1 MKLIDADA
9 LYEFMR
15 EKTEDVS
22 PAEQMIAD
30 LKNEHLRIMLDH
42 FATVDAEPVRHG
54 RWVPTIYDGY
64 ADECPVY
71 NEWEC
76 SECRFEC
83 DGDVEPP
90 LNYCPK
96 CGAKMDG
103 DEE

>member
-15 EKTEDVS
+15 EKTEDGS

-30 LKNEHLRIMLDH
+30 LKNEHLRIMLDR

-54 RWVPTIYDGY
+54 RWNIRTFDSPREGY
-64 ADECPVY
+64 Y
-71 NEWEC
+71 C
-76 SECRFEC
+76 SECGTVEWRTSRF
-83 DGDVEPP
+83 
-90 LNYCPK
+90 CPN

-103 DEE
+103 GDDNEYGVD